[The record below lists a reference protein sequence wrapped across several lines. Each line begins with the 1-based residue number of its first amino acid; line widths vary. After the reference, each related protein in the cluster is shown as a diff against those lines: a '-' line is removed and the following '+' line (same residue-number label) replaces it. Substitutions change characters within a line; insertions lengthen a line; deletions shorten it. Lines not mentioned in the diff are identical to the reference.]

1 MCERTALSRAYLEQA
16 ELSTT
21 EAIITPPGHAARII
35 FALFN
40 TLALAAA
47 VVLLGFSTW
56 LMDWHLS
63 ALLPDVI
70 VIGAIA
76 LGAAVVTCS
85 LLGCLGAAC
94 SSREALL
101 LYTFLLLPCLVV
113 TAGVTGLSV
122 AGANAAVATLE
133 ELGHSEQVSLA
144 AIGRGARPYERPSL
158 SSGSSE
164 EMLRTLYSGWESIY
178 LDCAPAATVACEGG
192 SGEGGSGSGS
202 GAPTNS
208 SGCGSRAMTAADYV
222 VMDSGAFACSSDEA
236 RGAGFGTWASDECIQ
251 GADELTVANCSL
263 VVSALTNT
271 SGAGSEG
278 ALWLFC
284 ACAHAIA
291 DDIPARTRGVEASMQ
306 TMCALLAL
314 LLLVDAFTLREVAKR
329 A

>member
-1 MCERTALSRAYLEQA
+1 M
-16 ELSTT
+16 
-21 EAIITPPGHAARII
+21 
-35 FALFN
+35 
-40 TLALAAA
+40 
-47 VVLLGFSTW
+47 LLGFSTW

-133 ELGHSEQVSLA
+133 ELGHSKQVSLA
-144 AIGRGARPYERPSL
+144 AIGQGATPYERPSL

-178 LDCAPAATVACEGG
+178 LDCAPAVTVACEGG
-192 SGEGGSGSGS
+192 SGDGGSG
-202 GAPTNS
+202 ALTNS
-208 SGCGSRAMTAADYV
+208 SGCGSRAITAADYV

-236 RGAGFGTWASDECIQ
+236 RGAGFGAWARDECIQ

-263 VVSALTNT
+263 VVSSLTNT

-278 ALWLFC
+278 SVWLFC
-284 ACAHAIA
+284 ACADAIA
-291 DDIPARTRGVEASMQ
+291 DDIPAHTRGVEASMQ